1 MRCTAGQSRLA
12 SLVSWN
18 AYLMLGI
25 SPNVL
30 TRPAAIGDECVR
42 HGCRG
47 ANVRGLGIVALQEAW
62 AFKVGAL
69 YPFVAFVAMV
79 ERWALSRGTTRPT
92 SVDDVLLPKTSHLVE
107 LVRANSVPS
116 LVVQLLSVLLHIVSC
131 GMCTSGIRS
140 WDPKATIAA
149 TVASGGYPCAVG
161 LSASRT
167 ASTNRRAWVD
177 SGLLLLSSLAADDSG
192 FEAFRELGGEGLA
205 NKGML
210 WALWRGSAACAGAAA
225 DSVLVINTH
234 LSAERDARG
243 KRVHASQLAQLSL
256 LIERRAAACGA
267 SAEIYVCG
275 DFNLRADDPAL
286 DAFAT
291 SNKLR
296 RIQFNGTTDFER
308 SGQIDHILAS
318 RHSNA
323 FVPAEPTY
331 CSLSDHAAVAIER
344 RV

>member
-1 MRCTAGQSRLA
+1 M
-12 SLVSWN
+12 
-18 AYLMLGI
+18 
-25 SPNVL
+25 
-30 TRPAAIGDECVR
+30 
-42 HGCRG
+42 
-47 ANVRGLGIVALQEAW
+47 
-62 AFKVGAL
+62 
-69 YPFVAFVAMV
+69 
-79 ERWALSRGTTRPT
+79 
-92 SVDDVLLPKTSHLVE
+92 
-107 LVRANSVPS
+107 
-116 LVVQLLSVLLHIVSC
+116 
-131 GMCTSGIRS
+131 
-140 WDPKATIAA
+140 
-149 TVASGGYPCAVG
+149 
-161 LSASRT
+161 
-167 ASTNRRAWVD
+167 D
-177 SGLLLLSSLAADDSG
+177 SGLLLLSSLAPDDSG

-225 DSVLVINTH
+225 DSVLVSKTKEMKTQNKTNEQTRPTVISAAADSVLVINTH

-243 KRVHASQLAQLSL
+243 KRVQASQLAQLSL